1 MTRVGF
7 TQLLRKHAQRAAQ
20 ECPSLRGKHISPHVL
35 RHTCAMMIYQA
46 TGDLRKV
53 SLWLGH
59 ADMQATEV
67 YVRAD
72 PTEKLDA
79 LEAIIPNSLRRG
91 QFTVPDR
98 LIAMLHAQ

>member
-1 MTRVGF
+1 
-7 TQLLRKHAQRAAQ
+7 
-20 ECPSLRGKHISPHVL
+20 
-35 RHTCAMMIYQA
+35 MMIYQA

-59 ADMQATEV
+59 VDMQATEV

-79 LEAIIPNSLRRG
+79 LDVIIPPTLRRG
-91 QFTVPDR
+91 KFTVPDR
-98 LIAMLHAQ
+98 LIAMLHGQ

>member
-1 MTRVGF
+1 
-7 TQLLRKHAQRAAQ
+7 
-20 ECPSLRGKHISPHVL
+20 
-35 RHTCAMMIYQA
+35 MMIYQA

-72 PTEKLDA
+72 PMEKLDA
-79 LEAIIPNSLRRG
+79 LEAVVPPALRRG

-98 LIAMLHAQ
+98 LIATLHDQ